1 MVMVGPPGQSP
12 QHKRADF
19 QPRPICDL
27 NPPLPCMVTHA
38 QVGGF
43 RTWTSWGPYFP
54 AERGS
59 LAHSERRSARLT
71 QCVLGAGTLR
81 PRAWS
86 RGSEGPPAPRA
97 APGRWPLP
105 GRGRAAGGPGAGSG
119 GRGWTSSQA
128 RRASPWQCGRA
139 AGAAATRPP
148 PPLPTVVT
156 GALPGL
162 WVLQALPSHHPP
174 GRAFPGLRSQCR
186 TDRGQGATSQ
196 ARPRGFG
203 PGAGLEPAQRLRQT
217 HLEGQ
222 RRRTSVCL
230 VAQENHYD
238 RLGQPRGWAGRCLH
252 LPVASGRAV
261 AGSERE
267 GPVLACPGPT
277 SKREADGAS
286 MGSPGTPCLT

>member
-1 MVMVGPPGQSP
+1 MVMLGPPGQSP

-19 QPRPICDL
+19 QPRLICDL
-27 NPPLPCMVTHA
+27 NPPLPCMVTRA
-38 QVGGF
+38 QVRGF

-156 GALPGL
+156 GALAGL
-162 WVLQALPSHHPP
+162 WVSQALPSHHPP

-186 TDRGQGATSQ
+186 TDGGQGATSQ

-203 PGAGLEPAQRLRQT
+203 PAQGWSRLKGFGRHILRDSEEGLLFALWLRKTITTGLANRGAGPDA
-217 HLEGQ
+217 
-222 RRRTSVCL
+222 VCIC
-230 VAQENHYD
+230 QW
-238 RLGQPRGWAGRCLH
+238 PRAGLWQA
-252 LPVASGRAV
+252 PSGK
-261 AGSERE
+261 GPSW
-267 GPVLACPGPT
+267 PVLAPP
-277 SKREADGAS
+277 AS
-286 MGSPGTPCLT
+286 ARRMEQAWDPQAPPA